1 MGSMA
6 IQVLTVLLWIWG
18 STHLG
23 SCAIPGANL
32 AFEQTALQSSTS
44 WSYRADLAVDGDKDT
59 CSLTPRASEQ
69 RWWQVILPED
79 TQIQSVAVSV
89 MAESEQEF
97 TIFVIDLDD
106 KNRTN
111 FIKCDSFQGRMTRRE
126 MFQCPG
132 NGLRGHKVY
141 IRDDRK
147 ELNHLEL
154 CEVEIFGFYHSQE
167 QIPCVPISIKNGQ
180 ASYSKDEVTQQDMID
195 FVCDEGFVLWGSSQG
210 KCLRNG
216 IWEFN
221 MKPSCNPMTCGEP
234 PNLPNTHVVLQRE
247 NRNKTVAAELGD
259 EAIYS
264 CSGQLQMVKN
274 GTYNAYIIEI
284 KAVCSMDGTWRMDS
298 FFSCLNQSEI
308 VSDLVILESDHFV
321 FWEWLLYF
329 LMVLLIVVLLLVL
342 FCALWR
348 ANQKRNSEKENT
360 VVTRPRNMN
369 NPYGTST
376 NYLLP
381 SLNGKPGILK
391 NESQF
396 NENFEEDQN
405 NQRGPS
411 IDTTSSSLPEMRFND
426 DEPLEQPQNNSRQLP
441 MSTFKP
447 HQLYS
452 GATNVSPTPNLY
464 WSPDMHHNQYPNMS
478 NWDLRV
484 KAFPLEVA
492 GPGSSFPSNYTPIL
506 HNNLNE
512 PHQPYYTNLAEA
524 AFTANPNGKNLPQI
538 DEAGYASLIIKPRII
553 PRESGTR
560 IHDQPH
566 QYQNTQMAHN
576 PLLGYPDLLKN
587 TEENPYVNDE
597 VIAANSAEMYAK
609 IDLSKKR
616 NSRREEDE
624 DKEVDETL
632 GQNHGEGAE
641 RVRPAQDRASQ
652 TPQPRVLEQDLINK
666 FDRFF
671 NTDQV
676 SHC

>member
-484 KAFPLEVA
+484 KAFPLE
-492 GPGSSFPSNYTPIL
+492 
-506 HNNLNE
+506 
-512 PHQPYYTNLAEA
+512 
-524 AFTANPNGKNLPQI
+524 
-538 DEAGYASLIIKPRII
+538 
-553 PRESGTR
+553 
-560 IHDQPH
+560 
-566 QYQNTQMAHN
+566 AHN

>member
-97 TIFVIDLDD
+97 TIFVI
-106 KNRTN
+106 
-111 FIKCDSFQGRMTRRE
+111 
-126 MFQCPG
+126 
-132 NGLRGHKVY
+132 
-141 IRDDRK
+141 
-147 ELNHLEL
+147 
-154 CEVEIFGFYHSQE
+154 E

-484 KAFPLEVA
+484 KAFPLE
-492 GPGSSFPSNYTPIL
+492 
-506 HNNLNE
+506 
-512 PHQPYYTNLAEA
+512 
-524 AFTANPNGKNLPQI
+524 
-538 DEAGYASLIIKPRII
+538 
-553 PRESGTR
+553 
-560 IHDQPH
+560 
-566 QYQNTQMAHN
+566 AHN

-671 NTDQV
+671 NTDQCV
-676 SHC
+676 RSSDEKCSEQMLENCEGWYGLVNGMASTQCCSNSGSFNGKPNIEGCMVCDSEASPVDDSRGSWTEGEAEREEEEEEEHREEGEEEEEEEEEEEDRDSVGETLPSISALTLIRLRTLELEGREPVDEEEGPDGAWDSSLVWRLT